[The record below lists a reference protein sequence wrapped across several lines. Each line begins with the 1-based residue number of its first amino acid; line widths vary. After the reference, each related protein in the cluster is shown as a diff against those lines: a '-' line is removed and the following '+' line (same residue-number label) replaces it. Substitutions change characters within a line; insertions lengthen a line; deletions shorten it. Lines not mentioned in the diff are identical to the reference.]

1 MISKHHLFLAA
12 ALLLGGVQTSSA
24 FVSPQK
30 HNIITRVVKC
40 DFNSFIGITWM
51 AQKYENEEVQQRQPE
66 NIAKKDPKL

>member
-1 MISKHHLFLAA
+1 MRSETFFVHTCFSPCA
-12 ALLLGGVQTSSA
+12 ALR
-24 FVSPQK
+24 PQK